1 MIEPA
6 DEPLME
12 DITPGVEPADDV
24 EVVYVQAKPRKLR
37 FLYAP
42 EPHSDLT
49 CSHGSYGNYTSCW
62 NRRAD
67 PDWDEEAF
75 YLSKE
80 PLTHPRTGIVIPAGT
95 PFLLAELTEGKIM
108 GDDELVPVG
117 DYMRMIC
124 LDPRYPNTEETLS
137 FGWWHGVQE
146 DQSGKFEKVENDM
159 TVLAI
164 AATGLA
170 L

>member
-1 MIEPA
+1 MTEPA
-6 DEPLME
+6 DDPYMAP
-12 DITPGVEPADDV
+12 ITPEVEPADDV
-24 EVVYVQAKPRKLR
+24 EVVYVKAKPRKLR
-37 FLYAP
+37 VLMHGYYD
-42 EPHSDLT
+42 DLS
-49 CSHGSYGNYTSCW
+49 SHWGYGPTPPNW
-62 NRRAD
+62 E
-67 PDWDEEAF
+67 DEAY

-80 PLTHPRTGIVIPAGT
+80 PLTHPHTGIVIPAGT
-95 PFLLAELTEGKIM
+95 PFLLAELTEGKILRM
-108 GDDELVPVG
+108 EVNETHPVPVG

-124 LDPRYPNTEETLS
+124 LDPRYPDSEETLS

-146 DQSGKFEKVENDM
+146 DQSSKFEKVENDM